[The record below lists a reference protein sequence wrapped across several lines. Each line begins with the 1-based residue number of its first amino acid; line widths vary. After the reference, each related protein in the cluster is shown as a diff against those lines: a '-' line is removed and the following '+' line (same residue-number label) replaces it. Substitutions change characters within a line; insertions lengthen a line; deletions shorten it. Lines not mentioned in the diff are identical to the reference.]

1 MTDGLCSRENFWL
14 MEQHTL
20 VQWKFPA
27 FRDWWFLF
35 FDWLM
40 LRRRDCWKKAELT
53 FWLWNTRCTVVQ
65 SCDWM
70 SYSPPKDGP
79 WSNKKNKSLFFFN
92 LRETEFYSQLIL
104 LNFSPFCKMSSCQ
117 DANKCWNSGLERK
130 KETLWTNKCYPTR
143 LSSQGGRLELVSL
156 PGKTERHVLNTQW
169 QKQEGNLL
177 PLHGHVHHMYEHMFF
192 RCGPNQYNY
201 NIIRGVKWTP

>member
-1 MTDGLCSRENFWL
+1 MENHTHQQSNMKIRECETLSHSPKTKPVIFNSSPWLNPFQCSWNHSQQSWLHSGHFPSQSHGQDQNGTSKPVMHVNCVFTYFKKEKLFPMTDGLCSRENFWL

-79 WSNKKNKSLFFFN
+79 WSNKKNKSLFF
-92 LRETEFYSQLIL
+92 LIWERQ
-104 LNFSPFCKMSSCQ
+104 NSTVSSFC
-117 DANKCWNSGLERK
+117 
-130 KETLWTNKCYPTR
+130 
-143 LSSQGGRLELVSL
+143 
-156 PGKTERHVLNTQW
+156 
-169 QKQEGNLL
+169 
-177 PLHGHVHHMYEHMFF
+177 
-192 RCGPNQYNY
+192 
-201 NIIRGVKWTP
+201 